1 VAFSGITTKAG
12 VFPKIYRAEPTKAC
26 LPTGRAGDPEDINS
40 TEAYGI
46 SPKGS
51 CKMSH
56 SNNARLLA
64 LPNCVLIESLWS
76 IRNTIANRNRKP
88 KDPKNYIPS

>member
-40 TEAYGI
+40 TKAYGI
-46 SPKGS
+46 SRTGGT
-51 CKMSH
+51 
-56 SNNARLLA
+56 NGG
-64 LPNCVLIESLWS
+64 
-76 IRNTIANRNRKP
+76 
-88 KDPKNYIPS
+88 